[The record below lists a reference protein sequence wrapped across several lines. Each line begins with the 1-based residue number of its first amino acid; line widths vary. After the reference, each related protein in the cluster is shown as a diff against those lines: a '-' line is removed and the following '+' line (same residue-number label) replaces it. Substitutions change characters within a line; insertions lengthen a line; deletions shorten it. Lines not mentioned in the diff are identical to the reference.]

1 MMENEP
7 EIDDVASPSEQQL
20 IEVRRAAEAGREPG
34 DAFDAAYAKQ
44 SGRSQGTADAVEGA
58 VESAAAAA
66 IEALEAGHG
75 AHHPR

>member
-1 MMENEP
+1 MENEP
-7 EIDDVASPSEQQL
+7 ETDDIASPSEQQL

-34 DAFDAAYAKQ
+34 DAFDAAYAMQ
-44 SGRSQGTADAVEGA
+44 SGCSQDTADAVEGA

-66 IEALEAGHG
+66 IKALDAGYG